1 MLKVVKKV
9 LKIIVDILTFII
21 FLALILIIISK
32 VKMMITGKD
41 YFNLFGYSIF
51 SVATGSME
59 PAINQN
65 DIIIVK
71 SDTNYKIDD
80 IVTFRSDD
88 AYITHRIITKRDDVI
103 VTKGDANNTKDVAI
117 KTDAVVGKVIKVFR
131 QGGVWQKVFTSPKTI
146 IMIFITLMLFDFAFS
161 YKGIQQ
167 KQQVKLIDKIKSM
180 NINLKQVN
188 KQAKKE
194 EDSPKMTN
202 KEIVELVKKT
212 DMVEKGEEV
221 KLNKKEKDFLNYTV
235 RLDLKELQKRIDDKV
250 NKE

>member
-117 KTDAVVGKVIKVFR
+117 KTDAVVGKVIKVLKR
-131 QGGVWQKVFTSPKTI
+131 GGVWRKVFSDPLI
-146 IMIFITLMLFDFAFS
+146 ICMLFVTLILFDFAFS
-161 YKGIQQ
+161 YKGF
-167 KQQVKLIDKIKSM
+167 KNKKNVKMVEQIKDVS
-180 NINLKQVN
+180 LKQVN
-188 KQAKKE
+188 KISDA
-194 EDSPKMTN
+194 PKMS
-202 KEIVELVKKT
+202 KDEIAELVKKT
-212 DMVEKGEEV
+212 DMVKNGEEV
-221 KLNKKEKDFLNYTV
+221 SFDKKEKEFLNYTI
-235 RLDLKELQKRIDDKV
+235 RLDLNELQKQINGKM
-250 NKE
+250 KG